1 MMTEILETLLS
12 WFHAVREPIGGVL
25 LLAGGLLA
33 IVGAVGLLR
42 FPDVYTRLHATSV
55 TDTGAGTLMIVGMIL
70 LSPTGWVALK
80 LVFIWVFMFLANP
93 TASHAIAN
101 AAYTAGVEPKIG
113 PPGETGEAGS

>member
-1 MMTEILETLLS
+1 MAEILETLLS
-12 WFHAVREPIGGVL
+12 WFHAVREPVGGVL

-33 IVGAVGLLR
+33 IVGAVGMLR

-55 TDTGAGTLMIVGMIL
+55 TDTGAATLMIVGMIL

-113 PPGETGEAGS
+113 PPGKTGEVGS

>member
-1 MMTEILETLLS
+1 MAELLDTLLA
-12 WFHAVREPIGGVL
+12 WFHAARGPVGGVL
-25 LLAGGLLA
+25 VLVGALLT

-42 FPDVYTRLHATSV
+42 FPDVYSRLHATSV

-70 LSPTGWVALK
+70 LSPTGWIALK

-113 PPGETGEAGS
+113 PPRAPEEDER